1 MEREKERKRSFLTRR
16 SPNVGRSRQ
25 AVPSQHLL
33 LGLSGLPAP
42 LTVPDLGYQV
52 LMGPLTVADS
62 LHCRHNH
69 SAYMG

>member
-1 MEREKERKRSFLTRR
+1 MGAPPGRQSHLNIFFLA
-16 SPNVGRSRQ
+16 S
-25 AVPSQHLL
+25 
-33 LGLSGLPAP
+33 LGYQVLPAP